1 MPRKESPLPEG
12 DGPVVRFAAELREL
26 RRAAGGPSYRDL
38 AGRAHYSV
46 ATLSSAAAG
55 RRLPSL
61 EVTRGYVSAC
71 GGDVERWETLWHT
84 TAAAVALA
92 EGPADETAPPP
103 DQDDSPYPG
112 LASFGSRHSRFFFGR
127 ERVVEQ
133 LRRRLT
139 DQRFIAL
146 FGASGAG
153 KSSVLHAGL
162 SPYLRA
168 EDRTVLTLTPGVRP
182 LEELAVR
189 LAGHGAGTPG
199 RLLEDLRADPGNLH
213 LLLRQIAA
221 ETPGRDE
228 VILVVDQFEEVFTL
242 CSRREERDRFID
254 ALLLA
259 ARAENSVCRI
269 VLGVRADFY
278 AHCIAHVDLARALDA
293 AMVTLGPMDSEEL
306 HRAICRPAEAVGSRV
321 EGRLLAYLIAQAQDS
336 AGMLPLLSHALRETW
351 RHRRG
356 TLLTMEACRSA
367 GSIEHA
373 LTRTAERFHQALS
386 ARQKE
391 AARHL
396 FLRLVAVGEGFEYSK
411 RRIGRGELSSDPDTT
426 AVVDRAAV
434 ERLITVDGE
443 HLDLTHEALIRWWPR
458 LRGWLAEDRELLRT
472 RRQLTEAAATWAHL
486 ERDPG
491 ALLRGTRLEAVRPL
505 ARAEDAGLTA
515 REREF
520 LAASLAAESADR
532 AAAARRRR
540 RRRLL
545 IAASAVLLVIS
556 LATSV
561 LAVHADREVTAQR
574 DDAVAHNASTAATAL
589 SHRSPGLATQIA
601 LAAHRLRPS
610 RHSRDAL
617 LSTLMSTW
625 TAHRAEMYAMDVS
638 PNGSLL
644 ATASR
649 DRTVRLWD
657 LRAPRHP
664 HRTAVL
670 TGHKDAVYAVAMH
683 PRRPVLASAG
693 ADGALNLWNIAD
705 PHRPHRLATLETHTR
720 TVRALAFSPSGDTLV
735 SAGSDGDVVL
745 WNTRS
750 VSRPVRGV
758 SLRGHH
764 DEVRSVAFSADGRL
778 LASAG
783 GGDERVILWD
793 TTSPAHPVERADWRA
808 HSVTALSVA
817 FNPRTGVLATSGGG
831 DRPVKL
837 WRVAGVH
844 RPVLLAALDGPT
856 DVVGSVGF
864 SPDGRLL
871 TAGSDDRTARFWR
884 VSPPGRVRRE
894 AVLTGFTTAVLGLRF
909 TPDGEQVVTGVFDG
923 TAHALPADFDQL
935 LTHACTY
942 AGQPLTREQW
952 RHYLGKVPYRRPC

>member
-1 MPRKESPLPEG
+1 MPRKESPLPLD
-12 DGPVVRFAAELREL
+12 DGPVVQFAAELREL

-38 AGRAHYSV
+38 AARAHYSV

-61 EVTRGYVSAC
+61 EVTRGYVGAC
-71 GGDVERWETLWHT
+71 GGDVERWEALWHT

-92 EGPADETAPPP
+92 GDPADDAAPPP

-153 KSSVLHAGL
+153 KSSVLDAGL

-168 EDRTVLTLTPGVRP
+168 RGQAVVTLTPGVRP

-189 LAGHGAGTPG
+189 LAGHGANTPG
-199 RLLEDLRADPGNLH
+199 RLLEELQADPGNLH
-213 LLLRQIAA
+213 LLLRQIVA
-221 ETPGRDE
+221 EDPGRDE
-228 VILVVDQFEEVFTL
+228 VILIVDQFEELFTL
-242 CSRREERDRFID
+242 CSRREDRDHFIN

-259 ARAENSVCRI
+259 ARAESSVCRI

-278 AHCIAHVDLARALDA
+278 ASCIAHVVLARALDA

-306 HRAICRPAEAVGSRV
+306 HRAICRPAETVGCRV
-321 EGRLLAYLIAQAQDS
+321 EGRLLAYLIAQAKGN

-351 RHRRG
+351 GHRRG

-367 GSIEHA
+367 GFIEHA
-373 LTRTAERFHQALS
+373 LTRTAERFYEALS
-386 ARQKE
+386 LPQKE

-396 FLRLVAVGEGFEYSK
+396 FLRLVALGEGIEYSK
-411 RRIGRGELSSDPDTT
+411 RRMARFELPPDPDTVT
-426 AVVDRAAV
+426 VVERAAA
-434 ERLITVDGE
+434 ERLITVDGQ
-443 HLDLTHEALIRWWPR
+443 HVDLTHEALIRWWPR
-458 LRGWLAEDRELLRT
+458 LGEWLTEDRELLHT

-486 ERDPG
+486 EQDPG

-505 ARAEDAGLTA
+505 AQAEDAGLTP

-520 LAASLAAESADR
+520 LEASLAAERADR
-532 AAAARRRR
+532 TAATRRKRL
-540 RRRLL
+540 RRLL
-545 IAASAVLLVIS
+545 IAASAVLLAIS

-561 LAVHADREVTAQR
+561 LAIHAGRKVTAQR
-574 DDAVAHNASTAATAL
+574 DEAVAHNASTAATAL
-589 SHRSPGLATQIA
+589 TRRSPGLAIQIA
-601 LAAHRLRPS
+601 LAAHRLQPD

-617 LSTLMSTW
+617 LSTLMFPW

-638 PNGSLL
+638 PDGGIL
-644 ATASR
+644 ATAGR
-649 DRTVRLWD
+649 DRVVRLWD
-657 LRAPRHP
+657 VHSARRARG
-664 HRTAVL
+664 TAVL
-670 TGHKDAVYAVAMH
+670 TGHRDAVYAVAMH
-683 PRRPVLASAG
+683 PHRPVLASAG
-693 ADGALNLWNIAD
+693 ADGSLILWDIRD
-705 PHRPHRLATLETHTR
+705 PQRPHRIATLRTHMK
-720 TVRALAFSPSGDTLV
+720 TVRALAFSPSGQTLV
-735 SAGSDGDVVL
+735 SAGSDGNVVL

-750 VSRPVRGV
+750 VSKPVRGV
-758 SLRGHH
+758 SLRGHR

-793 TTSPAHPVERADWRA
+793 TTSPDHPVERADWQA
-808 HSVTALSVA
+808 HSTTALSVA

-837 WRVAGVH
+837 WRVAG
-844 RPVLLAALDGPT
+844 RRQPVLLAALDGPT

-871 TAGSDDRTARFWR
+871 TAGSDDRTARIWR
-884 VSPPGRVRRE
+884 VPGHGRPRRE
-894 AVLTGFTTAVLGLRF
+894 AVLTGFTTAVLGVRF
-909 TPDGEQVVTGVFDG
+909 TPDGKQVVTGVFDG
-923 TAHALPADFDQL
+923 TTHTLSADFGRAIAHACSYAGRP
-935 LTHACTY
+935 LTH
-942 AGQPLTREQW
+942 EQW
-952 RHYLGKVPYRRPC
+952 RRYLSNVPYRRPC

>member
-1 MPRKESPLPEG
+1 M
-12 DGPVVRFAAELREL
+12 VRFAAELRAL

-38 AGRAHYSV
+38 SARAHYSV

-61 EVTRGYVSAC
+61 EVTRGYVGAC

-84 TAAAVALA
+84 TAAAIALT
-92 EGPADETAPPP
+92 EVPADDAAPPP

-153 KSSVLHAGL
+153 KSSVLDAGL
-162 SPYLRA
+162 LPYLRA
-168 EDRTVLTLTPGVRP
+168 GDRPVITLTPGVRP

-189 LAGHGAGTPG
+189 LAAHGATTPG
-199 RLLEDLRADPGNLH
+199 RLLEEVRAHPGNLH
-213 LLLRQIAA
+213 LLLRQIVA
-221 ETPGRDE
+221 EKPGRDE
-228 VILVVDQFEEVFTL
+228 VILIVDQFEELFTL
-242 CSRREERDRFID
+242 CSRREERDHFID

-278 AHCIAHVDLARALDA
+278 ARCIAHVDLARALDA

-306 HRAICRPAEAVGSRV
+306 HRAVCRPAEAVGCRV
-321 EGRLLAYLIAQAQDS
+321 EGRLLAYLIAQAQDN

-373 LTRTAERFHQALS
+373 LTRTAERFYQALS
-386 ARQKE
+386 PRQKE

-396 FLRLVAVGEGFEYSK
+396 FLRLVAVEEGIEYSK
-411 RRIGRGELSSDPDTT
+411 RRIGRFELSSDPDTV
-426 AVVDRAAV
+426 AIVDQAAV
-434 ERLITVDGE
+434 ERLITVDGQ
-443 HLDLTHEALIRWWPR
+443 HVDLTHEALIRWWPR
-458 LRGWLAEDRELLRT
+458 LGGWLTEDRELLRI

-486 ERDPG
+486 EQDPG
-491 ALLRGTRLEAVRPL
+491 ALLRGARLEAARPL
-505 ARAEDAGLTA
+505 ARAGDAGLTA
-515 REREF
+515 RERKF
-520 LAASLAAESADR
+520 LDASLAAESADR
-532 AAAARRRR
+532 AAATRRKRL
-540 RRRLL
+540 RRLL
-545 IAASAVLLVIS
+545 IAASAVLLAIS

-561 LAVHADREVTAQR
+561 LALHADREVTAQR
-574 DDAVAHNASTAATAL
+574 DEAVAHNASTAATAL
-589 SHRSPGLATQIA
+589 SRRSPGLATQIA
-601 LAAHRLRPS
+601 LAAYRLQPG

-638 PNGSLL
+638 PDGGIL
-644 ATASR
+644 ATAGR

-657 LRAPRHP
+657 LRTARHP
-664 HRTAVL
+664 GRAAVL
-670 TGHKDAVYAVAMH
+670 TGHRDAVYALAMD

-693 ADGALNLWNIAD
+693 ADGALMLWDITD
-705 PHRPHRLATLETHTR
+705 PHRPRRLATLRTHMK
-720 TVRALAFSPSGDTLV
+720 TVRALAFSPSGQTLV
-735 SAGSDGDVVL
+735 SAGSDGDVLL
-745 WNTRS
+745 WNTSS
-750 VSRPVRGV
+750 VSRPVRGI
-758 SLRGHH
+758 SLRGHQ

-793 TTSPAHPVERADWRA
+793 TTSPAHPVERADWQA
-808 HSVTALSVA
+808 HGTTALSVA

-831 DRPVKL
+831 DHPVKL
-837 WRVAGVH
+837 WRVARTH
-844 RPVLLAALDGPT
+844 PVLLAALDGPT

-871 TAGSDDRTARFWR
+871 TAGSDDRTARIWQ
-884 VSPPGRVRRE
+884 VPPRGRPRRE

-909 TPDGEQVVTGVFDG
+909 TPDGKQVVTGVFDG
-923 TAHALPADFDQL
+923 TAHTLPADFGRL
-935 LTHACTY
+935 LIHACRY
-942 AGQPLTREQW
+942 AGRPLTREEW
-952 RHYLGKVPYRRPC
+952 RRYLGKVPYLWPC